1 MRVES
6 PAGKFILSFER
17 LEPAEGEI
25 LIIGK
30 MGVWDAK
37 TYMTPPEFLRL
48 LLMTLTPSML
58 GFLIKTLF
66 RGGFRTRT
74 EGAK

>member
-6 PAGKFILSFER
+6 QAGTFILNFDQ

-37 TYMTPPEFLRL
+37 TYMSPPEFLRL
-48 LLMTLTPSML
+48 LLMTLTPRML

-66 RGGFRTRT
+66 GGGFRTRR
-74 EGAK
+74 EGAN